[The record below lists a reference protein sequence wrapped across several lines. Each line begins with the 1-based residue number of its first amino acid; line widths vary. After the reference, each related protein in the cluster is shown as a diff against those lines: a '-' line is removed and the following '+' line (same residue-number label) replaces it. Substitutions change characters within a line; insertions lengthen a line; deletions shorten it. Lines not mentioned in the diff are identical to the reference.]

1 MTTFTGRFT
10 PSLAGGQAASGAVTF
25 GADISERPVYLS
37 GEVIPSHAFARLMLT
52 LSRVVRMNLDAPERD
67 HSDYQNWVRGEY
79 LKELP
84 AQQAAVAGEVQRLI
98 TERQAAWSSVYEL
111 KQRARELLPEYD
123 VFWRERQRFWRWLYN
138 HNREAWVVLDPIVSV
153 QPDAVFFEAFS
164 QDESIFA
171 RVRLPI
177 AQLRADAPLAMGTT
191 NIDFSVGLEREFA
204 RVRSYRPLRLTVGAQ
219 AVGASTDVSMVTE
232 RKIDL
237 PDSWVRGLVE
247 VQAALALSAVEVTLS
262 SDFVAD
268 IIAILESEREK
279 HGPRALTFT
288 FDPGKPV
295 SVVIEPWGRT
305 LVDVSSLFKGDRKR
319 VIRIWGR
326 RRLSVLA
333 DLLPHT
339 RTIRLRAIDDGMP
352 SFWTIEI
359 EGVEL
364 TIGLSGWTSQDWAGK
379 ARFAAMIPASLAS
392 PEQVE
397 QARVILEERGRLSV
411 DDLSRA
417 LNLSPVDSRSILQ
430 ALCAAGQ
437 AMFDVN
443 DADYRWRAL
452 FPQLEMSRI
461 RDIGRE
467 EGKGVELARAAAV
480 SVQSQVVTPEG
491 VHRIVAHVS
500 DDGHDREVLLE
511 SDVDGRVLY
520 AQCDCSH
527 FRFHKLRQGPCRHIV
542 ATSVKDVAP

>member
-443 DADYRWRAL
+443 DANYRWRAL